1 MICPHCSVATYVDW
15 EYVKSYDD
23 NFLIK
28 YSNCPSCIKPIIHL
42 AIGIVKA
49 SMEEGYFIG
58 KPSFE
63 DTIYPSVASY
73 SPNDGIPKKYID
85 DFQEAR
91 LVLPISPKVS
101 AALTRRILQ
110 FILRDEYKIKA
121 RNLSSEIEK
130 FITLPGIPS
139 HISDAVDAVRVIG
152 NLAAHP
158 TKDNNTGEIV
168 EVEKNEAEWLIEV
181 IDALFDFTFIQPEK
195 LKKRQQELKL
205 KLEKV
210 TKNKQAKSAI
220 KIESKITKN

>member
-1 MICPHCSVATYVDW
+1 MRPIVSLSIGK
-15 EYVKSYDD
+15 VKYNSD
-23 NFLIK
+23 
-28 YSNCPSCIKPIIHL
+28 SEC
-42 AIGIVKA
+42 
-49 SMEEGYFIG
+49 FIE

-63 DTIYPSVASY
+63 DMIYPKATLY
-73 SPNDGIPKKYID
+73 SFNDGIPKKYID

-91 LVLPISPKVS
+91 LVLPISPKAS

-110 FILRDEYKIKA
+110 FISRDEYKIKA

-130 FITLPGIPS
+130 FITLSGIPS
-139 HISDAVDAVRVIG
+139 HFSDAVDAVRVIG

-158 TKDNNTGEIV
+158 TKDNNTVEIV

-210 TKNKQAKSAI
+210 TKKKQAKAI
-220 KIESKITKN
+220 KIELKTTKN